1 MPDALMP
8 NNEKSRL
15 DALFSYQILDSL
27 AEQEYDDIARLAAY
41 ICGVDRAMVAFLD
54 QDRKWHKAR
63 YNIAATEVPRS
74 FSICSLTILGDKPLI
89 VPDTHKEPSVQ
100 NIGMVTEAPYVRFYA
115 GVPLIDREGHAIGTL
130 CAIDTKPHSDLT
142 KEQVENLVALARQVM
157 QLLELRYQLIQTK
170 ANESRLRDLS
180 LTDDLTGL
188 YNRRALINAFNA
200 EVARVQRCA
209 NFFSVL
215 VIDIDRFKL
224 FNDKF
229 GHTVGDHVLKNVA
242 DSLRSRTRS
251 SDFCARYGG
260 EEFVILLAQT
270 SHEQGLEIAEMYR
283 RTVMERSGNYKITI
297 SLGHASYEGGDS
309 FEACFD
315 RADLALSEAKAQ
327 GRNRIRSC

>member
-1 MPDALMP
+1 MTGIDSL

-15 DALFSYQILDSL
+15 DALFSYQILDSEP
-27 AEQEYDDIARLAAY
+27 EQEYDDIARLAAY

-63 YNIAATEVPRS
+63 YNIATVEVPRD
-74 FSICSLTILGDKPLI
+74 FSICSVTILDDQPL
-89 VPDTHKEPSVQ
+89 VVADTHKEPLVQ

-115 GVPLIDREGHAIGTL
+115 GVPLIDRDGFAIGTL
-130 CAIDTKPHSDLT
+130 CAIDTKPHPGLT
-142 KEQVENLVALARQVM
+142 EEQVDNLVALGRQII
-157 QLLELRYQLIQTK
+157 QLLELRYQLMQTK

-188 YNRRALINAFNA
+188 YNRRALVDAFKA
-200 EVARVQRCA
+200 EVFRVQRNA
-209 NFFSVL
+209 SVFSML
-215 VIDIDRFKL
+215 VVDIDRFKK
-224 FNDKF
+224 FNDQF
-229 GHTVGDHVLKNVA
+229 GHTVGDQVLKNVA

-260 EEFVILLAQT
+260 EEFVILLAQV
-270 SHEQGLEIAEMYR
+270 SHEQGLAIAEMYR
-283 RTVMERSGNYKITI
+283 RTVMERSGDYKVTI
-297 SLGHASYEGGDS
+297 SLGYAAYKDGDS

-327 GRNRIRSC
+327 GRNRISSC